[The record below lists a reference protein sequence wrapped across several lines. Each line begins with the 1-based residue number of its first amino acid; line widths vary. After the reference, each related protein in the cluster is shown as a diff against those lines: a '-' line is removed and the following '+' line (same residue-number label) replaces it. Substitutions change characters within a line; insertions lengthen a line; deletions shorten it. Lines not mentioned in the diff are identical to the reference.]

1 MRKRTALLLTALCLA
16 AGSARAQIGE
26 RRQDLAVGF
35 NGGYTM
41 NQIMFNPS
49 IKQAWKG
56 GAGGGLS
63 IRYTC
68 EKYFKTLC
76 AIQAEMNYARLGW
89 KEVIETSDDTY
100 ERDMHYI
107 QMPVL
112 ARLGWGYEQ
121 KGVMAFFVV
130 GPQIGYC
137 IGENDR
143 RGGEFSAETLN
154 QRPNRV
160 NKQYDM
166 PVDNKFDY
174 GITGGLGLEY
184 NSRIGHFMLEG
195 RYYFALSDIYNNGKK
210 DVFAR
215 SANGTI
221 VIKVSYLFDVIRTKR

>member
-1 MRKRTALLLTALCLA
+1 MRKRTGLLLAFLCWA
-16 AGSARAQIGE
+16 VGTVQAQIGE

-41 NQIMFNPS
+41 NQMSFDPS

-56 GAGGGLS
+56 SIGGGLS

-76 AIQAEMNYARLGW
+76 AIQAELNYARLGW
-89 KEVIETSDDTY
+89 KEVIETSTDTY
-100 ERDMHYI
+100 ERDIHYL
-107 QMPVL
+107 QMPFL

-121 KGVMAFFVV
+121 KGVMAFFVA

-137 IGENDR
+137 IGENDK
-143 RGGEFSAETLN
+143 RGGDFSEETLN

-166 PVDNKFDY
+166 PIENKFDY
-174 GITGGLGLEY
+174 GITAGLGLEY

-195 RYYFALSDIYNNGKK
+195 RYYFALSDIYKNGKK

-221 VIKVSYLFDVIRTKR
+221 IIKASYLFDVIRTKR